1 MHSLLSSVYFFFDI
15 GRGRGLIQPPSP
27 PSPEGFLFIEKKHLT
42 EMCDELTRF
51 RQTGRQINGTR
62 CRGSERV
69 QAERMRH
76 DKKNKEGMQMA
87 TAVRLVQRGFTRA
100 KSLLLFLFLLYH
112 STYREM
118 KKNYHPLVRISIPPI
133 LPYGLFLFYFPSFLY
148 CLVYVVLLV

>member
-1 MHSLLSSVYFFFDI
+1 
-15 GRGRGLIQPPSP
+15 
-27 PSPEGFLFIEKKHLT
+27 
-42 EMCDELTRF
+42 
-51 RQTGRQINGTR
+51 
-62 CRGSERV
+62 
-69 QAERMRH
+69 
-76 DKKNKEGMQMA
+76 MA